1 MDSYNQLVSRNYLS
15 VFFHKI
21 QLIFLNNIGDL
32 PPYKKEIKKEDEDV
46 VLTRKQNRMLK
57 RVFKY
62 LIFPIVFLY
71 FVFDEMVRRFLL
83 KES

>member
-32 PPYKKEIKKEDEDV
+32 PPYKKEEIPAFDQLDIQLKIWKKEYD
-46 VLTRKQNRMLK
+46 
-57 RVFKY
+57 
-62 LIFPIVFLY
+62 
-71 FVFDEMVRRFLL
+71 
-83 KES
+83 KEHKTNPTN